1 MKFITGIVF
10 GILMVIFIFQNID
23 VVVINF
29 LFWSVSI
36 SRALM
41 IFLFFLIGIV
51 LGALLS
57 GMKKGKKS
65 THPKPEPDLQ
75 QSESF

>member
-23 VVVINF
+23 IVVINF
-29 LFWSVSI
+29 LFWSLSI

-41 IFLFFLIGIV
+41 IFLVFLMGIV
-51 LGALLS
+51 LGTILRSINL
-57 GMKKGKKS
+57 GKKPP
-65 THPKPEPDLQ
+65 HPKLEADLDR
-75 QSESF
+75 SNSV

>member
-41 IFLFFLIGIV
+41 IFLIFLMGIV
-51 LGALLS
+51 LGAILS
-57 GMKKGKKS
+57 SIKKGRKMPG
-65 THPKPEPDLQ
+65 PKPEPDLQ
-75 QSESF
+75 KPESV

>member
-23 VVVINF
+23 IVVINF
-29 LFWSVSI
+29 LFWSLSI

-41 IFLFFLIGIV
+41 IFLVFLMGIV
-51 LGALLS
+51 LGTILRSINL
-57 GMKKGKKS
+57 GKKS
-65 THPKPEPDLQ
+65 PHPKLEADLDR
-75 QSESF
+75 SNSV

>member
-41 IFLFFLIGIV
+41 IFLIFLMGIV

-57 GMKKGKKS
+57 SMKKGKKRS
-65 THPKPEPDLQ
+65 HPEPEPDLQ
-75 QSESF
+75 QTESV